1 MEALLG
7 TLAHLAASY
16 SEPDRVLSTIVRSTA
31 RLLGTDAAHVM
42 LVDAE
47 QGILRVKTAHGIT
60 SKRFYDATCRVDE
73 LLPGAAI
80 RTRSVVCVR
89 DMREHEQAIHYR
101 TEGVRTVMCA
111 PMFVEDELL
120 GVLMAAHRTVYEPST
135 DDVALMAALAGAA
148 AVAIANARLHADRE
162 RSIERL
168 GELNRLLAER
178 SEALER
184 TLGFQRA
191 VTSRVLQGRGLADVV
206 ETAAASARATLV
218 VVDRDLTPLHPVTT
232 PLADLGLDLDTVAV
246 RARGAARRQASP
258 TPEWSRSPARG
269 GRCASSRCRSGP
281 SIPAFVLVVPD
292 GDDLDAADLGI
303 VDAAVTA
310 IGLELLRDRA
320 TAEAEARVT
329 GGVFQALLSD
339 EHVDEAT
346 VLRRAAYLGYE
357 LGADNG
363 VLAVRPALDA
373 DAAAL
378 GRTEAMVRRAVR
390 RTARP
395 TAVFERDNVVY
406 AVVAAGTSEDL
417 TEQCRLVE
425 LEALT
430 TGNGLTV
437 HIAHAGP
444 HRGVPGLRNAVREA
458 HYALHVQTLA
468 QRTGRT
474 TGFDDLGIWAL
485 LGRVGDREQL
495 AAFAEGVL
503 GRLLDYDRDRGSDL
517 IHTLRHL
524 ARCSY
529 HYRTAADE
537 LFAHPNTLRYR
548 VARITELTGLDLAD
562 PEDRLRIELA
572 LRVLDV
578 LSPPKS
584 GGGGPADARR

>member
-1 MEALLG
+1 MVLIEERLGIAPPAESPRLEHGDPAVDTLPDRGTTARMEALLG

-232 PLADLGLDLDTVAV
+232 PLADLGVDLDTVA
-246 RARGAARRQASP
+246 AALEELLVTGEPDAGVVAI
-258 TPEWSRSPARG
+258 PARG

-281 SIPAFVLVVPD
+281 SIPP
-292 GDDLDAADLGI
+292 
-303 VDAAVTA
+303 
-310 IGLELLRDRA
+310 
-320 TAEAEARVT
+320 
-329 GGVFQALLSD
+329 SSSSS
-339 EHVDEAT
+339 
-346 VLRRAAYLGYE
+346 
-357 LGADNG
+357 
-363 VLAVRPALDA
+363 
-373 DAAAL
+373 
-378 GRTEAMVRRAVR
+378 
-390 RTARP
+390 P
-395 TAVFERDNVVY
+395 TATISTPP
-406 AVVAAGTSEDL
+406 TSASS
-417 TEQCRLVE
+417 TPR
-425 LEALT
+425 
-430 TGNGLTV
+430 
-437 HIAHAGP
+437 
-444 HRGVPGLRNAVREA
+444 
-458 HYALHVQTLA
+458 
-468 QRTGRT
+468 
-474 TGFDDLGIWAL
+474 
-485 LGRVGDREQL
+485 
-495 AAFAEGVL
+495 
-503 GRLLDYDRDRGSDL
+503 
-517 IHTLRHL
+517 
-524 ARCSY
+524 
-529 HYRTAADE
+529 
-537 LFAHPNTLRYR
+537 
-548 VARITELTGLDLAD
+548 
-562 PEDRLRIELA
+562 
-572 LRVLDV
+572 
-578 LSPPKS
+578 
-584 GGGGPADARR
+584 